1 RRRGRLVYDHAA
13 RDLASEIG
21 WATLI
26 NRLWKCPW
34 IVYPKATVAG
44 AEHALDYL
52 ARYTHR
58 VAISDH
64 RILSLQAGQVTFAWR
79 DRSSPKGCAPASRT
93 DKNQL
98 KTMTLPAEQFMAR
111 FLLHIL
117 PGRFAKIRYFGWLG
131 ARNKRTALAGIRTIL
146 GADPPEAPLSD
157 ETPAERILRLTHNPA
172 LPPRSHLVGHYSHTW
187 RPSSDSSQLS
197 WPPFRSVRS
206 LYVPSAASLSVAL

>member
-1 RRRGRLVYDHAA
+1 MLWPRLSNPASSYGSTTSAA
-13 RDLASEIG
+13 ADLATETG
-21 WATLI
+21 WTTLLD
-26 NRLWKCPW
+26 RLWKCPW

-64 RILSLQAGQVTFAWR
+64 RILSLQDGQVTFAWR
-79 DRSSPKGCAPASRT
+79 DRSSPGGYAPAGRA
-93 DKNQL
+93 DQNQL

-131 ARNKRTALAGIRTIL
+131 ARNKRKALTAIRAVL
-146 GADPPEAPLSD
+146 DADPPEVPPPD
-157 ETPAERILRLTHNPA
+157 TTPAGRILRLTGIDVTRCPICKTGHLTCMTP
-172 LPPRSHLVGHYSHTW
+172 LPR
-187 RPSSDSSQLS
+187 
-197 WPPFRSVRS
+197 VRDG
-206 LYVPSAASLSVAL
+206 PT